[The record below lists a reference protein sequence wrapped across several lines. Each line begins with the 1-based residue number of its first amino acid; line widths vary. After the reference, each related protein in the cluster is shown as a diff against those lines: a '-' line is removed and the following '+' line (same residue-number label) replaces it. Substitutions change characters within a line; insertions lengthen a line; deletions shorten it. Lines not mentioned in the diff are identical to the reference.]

1 MKKSFLILSV
11 AFAIFAI
18 SCSEDPKPADPD
30 DPGTEQPE
38 DPGTEQ
44 PEDPADEEVTDL
56 NASNPETANCYIISK
71 GGRYCFNADIALMRL
86 LWVMA
91 MMALWSHLIQKLQL

>member
-11 AFAIFAI
+11 ALAVFAI
-18 SCSEDPKPADPD
+18 SSCEDPKPAD
-30 DPGTEQPE
+30 PE

-44 PEDPADEEVTDL
+44 PEDPDDPGTEEPDEPTIEVTDL

-71 GGRYCFNADIALMRL
+71 GGRYCFNATVGRYR
-86 LWVMA
+86 WPY
-91 MMALWSHLIQKLQL
+91 H